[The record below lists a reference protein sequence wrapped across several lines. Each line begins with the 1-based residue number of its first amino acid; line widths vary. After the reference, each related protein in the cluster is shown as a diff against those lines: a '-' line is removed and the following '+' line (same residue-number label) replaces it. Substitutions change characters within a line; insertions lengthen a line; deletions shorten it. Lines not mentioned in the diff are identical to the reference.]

1 MSRGTPVREPHPMRT
16 AWSRRSWRWLGGL
29 TAGYASEA
37 GNRHACN
44 QDACTHVPSAE
55 RPGFC
60 GVADGVGGGAH
71 GEIASSVLL
80 SHCAE
85 APKATYRDPDRLA
98 DWVIQAD
105 ARVAEAIARRSDQAG
120 AATLAAAWFPS
131 QGTAH
136 LVSVGDC
143 RVYRLSPA
151 KQRYSIRCV
160 TQDQTYASVAE
171 APPPNGRPND
181 PARMVGVGAVGVP
194 AVVKTQ
200 VREGELLLLCS
211 DGVHKFVGDEQ
222 IANVVSDGLSE
233 GRSLETICGALV
245 RTAKGNGS
253 HDDASALLVLRRPWP
268 ATRWVFAFA
277 LAALL
282 LFTFSAQ
289 KALAETQSV
298 IDPTEAAEPSAPP
311 STRKT
316 KPTPPPA
323 QSDAV
328 LKRERQRAE
337 DEARRRANAEAR
349 AQAAESEAAK
359 LRAAEQQRQ
368 AEAAKEAAAKAAA
381 RKAAQ
386 ARVAAAAKATRGR
399 IAAEKLAADQAAAEA
414 AARNAAAR
422 ELAVRQAAERE
433 AAAREA
439 AAREVAI
446 KEAVAKEAAAK
457 EAAAR
462 EAVAKEA
469 AAREVRQIAARE
481 AAAKEAA
488 AREAATKEAAAR
500 HLAAKQAGSREIS
513 IKLAAVQS
521 PAREFFTSRAL
532 PQFGTVFRDCADCPE
547 LVWLPQGEFVMGEG
561 GGTNGRHLVR
571 IGYALAVGKFE
582 VTFAEWEA
590 CVADGGCRRRP
601 DDSGWGRGRQ
611 PVVNITWEDSQ
622 QYVAWL
628 SRKTRRN
635 YRLLTESEWE
645 YAARAGSHV
654 RFWWGNDSGQG
665 EANCNGCGSAWDGRR
680 TAPVGS
686 FAPNPFG
693 LHDMHGNVSEWV
705 EDCYHD
711 RYQDAPS
718 DGRAWTHACTTV
730 ADIRM
735 VRGGAWRDGSH
746 AIRSAARWSA
756 SSRYYDNRIGLRI
769 ARTE

>member
-1 MSRGTPVREPHPMRT
+1 MREPHPMRT
-16 AWSRRSWRWLGGL
+16 VWSRTSWRWLGGL

-37 GNRHACN
+37 GNHHACN
-44 QDACTHVPSAE
+44 QDSCTHVPSSD

-85 APKATYRDPDRLA
+85 APKATYRDPDRLV
-98 DWVIQAD
+98 DWVIRAD
-105 ARVAEAIARRSDQAG
+105 ARVAEAIARRTDQAG

-151 KQRYSIRCV
+151 KQRFSIRRV

-181 PARMVGVGAVGVP
+181 PARMVGAGAVGVP
-194 AVVKTQ
+194 SVVKTQ
-200 VREGELLLLCS
+200 IREGELLLLCS
-211 DGVHKFVGDEQ
+211 DGVHKFVRDEQ
-222 IANVVSDGLSE
+222 IANIVSDGVGE

-245 RTAKGNGS
+245 RTAKGNGG
-253 HDDASALLVLRRPWP
+253 HDDASALLVLRRPWI
-268 ATRWVFAFA
+268 AIRWACAFAFV
-277 LAALL
+277 ALL
-282 LFTFSAQ
+282 LLTFGAQ

-298 IDPTEAAEPSAPP
+298 IDPTEAAEPPAPP
-311 STRKT
+311 SAPSNARKA
-316 KPTPPPA
+316 KQPAPAPA
-323 QSDAV
+323 QPDAA
-328 LKRERQRAE
+328 LKRERQRLE
-337 DEARRRANAEAR
+337 EESRQRARAEAR
-349 AQAAESEAAK
+349 AQAAENEAAK

-368 AEAAKEAAAKAAA
+368 AEAAREAAA

-386 ARVAAAAKATRGR
+386 ARALAAAKATRAR
-399 IAAEKLAADQAAAEA
+399 IAAEKRSVDQLAVET
-414 AARNAAAR
+414 AARDAAAR
-422 ELAVRQAAERE
+422 ELAARQAAERE
-433 AAAREA
+433 AAERETA
-439 AAREVAI
+439 M

-457 EAAAR
+457 ET
-462 EAVAKEA
+462 
-469 AAREVRQIAARE
+469 
-481 AAAKEAA
+481 AAKEAA
-488 AREAATKEAAAR
+488 AREAAAREMVAREAAAR
-500 HLAAKQAGSREIS
+500 EAATREAAAREVGARQKQPSSRDIS

-521 PAREFFTSRAL
+521 AARDFFTSRAL
-532 PQFGTVFRDCADCPE
+532 PQFGTVFRDCAECPE
-547 LVWLPQGEFVMGEG
+547 LVWLPQGEYLMGEG

-582 VTFAEWEA
+582 VTFAEWDA
-590 CVADGGCRRRP
+590 CVAGGGCRRRP
-601 DDSGWGRGRQ
+601 DDAGWGRGRQ
-611 PVVNITWEDSQ
+611 PVVNISWDDAQ

-628 SRKTRRN
+628 SRKTRKN
-635 YRLLTESEWE
+635 YRLLTEAEWE

-654 RFWWGNDSGQG
+654 RFWWGNDAGQG
-665 EANCNGCGSAWDGRR
+665 EANCNGCGSSWDGRR
-680 TAPVGS
+680 SAPVGS

-711 RYQDAPS
+711 RYQEAPG
-718 DGRAWTHACTTV
+718 DGRAWTNACSTV
-730 ADIRM
+730 VDIRM
-735 VRGGAWRDGSH
+735 VRGGAWRDPSS
-746 AIRSAARWSA
+746 ATRSAARWSA

>member
-1 MSRGTPVREPHPMRT
+1 MSRGTPVREPHPMRPV
-16 AWSRRSWRWLGGL
+16 WSRKSWRWLGGL

-44 QDACTHVPSAE
+44 QDSCTHVPSAE

-85 APKATYRDPDRLA
+85 APKATYRDPERLA

-105 ARVAEAIARRSDQAG
+105 ARVAEAIARRTDQAG

-151 KQRYSIRCV
+151 RQRYSIRRV

-181 PARMVGVGAVGVP
+181 PARMVGTGAVGVP
-194 AVVKTQ
+194 SVVKTQ

-222 IANVVSDGLSE
+222 IANVVSDGLSD

-253 HDDASALLVLRRPWP
+253 HDDASALLVLRRPWL
-268 ATRWVFAFA
+268 AARWACAFA

-282 LFTFSAQ
+282 LLTFGAQ

-298 IDPTEAAEPSAPP
+298 IDPTETTEPPASPSA
-311 STRKT
+311 RKT
-316 KPTPPPA
+316 KKPTSAPA

-337 DEARRRANAEAR
+337 EEGRKRASAEAR

-368 AEAAKEAAAKAAA
+368 ADAVKEAAAKAAA

-386 ARVAAAAKATRGR
+386 ARAAAAAKATRAR
-399 IAAEKLAADQAAAEA
+399 IAAENVAADQVAAEA
-414 AARNAAAR
+414 AARDAAAR

-433 AAAREA
+433 AAREA
-439 AAREVAI
+439 AI
-446 KEAVAKEAAAK
+446 KETVAKEAAAK

-462 EAVAKEA
+462 EV
-469 AAREVRQIAARE
+469 AARE
-481 AAAKEAA
+481 AAARETA

-500 HLAAKQAGSREIS
+500 NLAARHAASRDIS
-513 IKLAAVQS
+513 IKLAAIQS
-521 PAREFFTSRAL
+521 PARDFFTNRVL
-532 PQFGTVFRDCADCPE
+532 PQHGTVFRDCADCPE
-547 LVWLPQGEFVMGEG
+547 LVWLPQGEFLMGEG
-561 GGTNGRHLVR
+561 GSSNGRHLVR

-582 VTFAEWEA
+582 VTFAEWDA
-590 CVADGGCRRRP
+590 CVAGGGCRRRP
-601 DDSGWGRGRQ
+601 DDAGWGRGRQ
-611 PVVNITWEDSQ
+611 PVVNISWEEAR

-628 SRKTRRN
+628 SRKTRKN
-635 YRLLTESEWE
+635 YRLLTEAEWE
-645 YAARAGSHV
+645 YAARAGSYV

-665 EANCNGCGSAWDGRR
+665 EANCSGCGSAWDGRR
-680 TAPVGS
+680 AAPVGS

-711 RYQDAPS
+711 RYQDGPS
-718 DGRAWTHACTTV
+718 DGRAWTNSCSTV
-730 ADIRM
+730 TDIRM

>member
-1 MSRGTPVREPHPMRT
+1 MNGITPVRLPQAHAAPMIRY
-16 AWSRRSWRWLGGL
+16 SWRWQRGL
-29 TAGYASEA
+29 TAAYASEP
-37 GNRHACN
+37 GSMHARNEDC
-44 QDACTHVPSAE
+44 CSHFPSAE

-85 APKATYRDPDRLA
+85 APKATYRDPERLA

-105 ARVAEAIARRSDQAG
+105 ARVAEAIARRTDQAG

-151 KQRYSIRCV
+151 RQRYSIRRV

-181 PARMVGVGAVGVP
+181 PARMVGTGAVGVP
-194 AVVKTQ
+194 SVVKTQ

-222 IANVVSDGLSE
+222 IANVVSDGLTE

-245 RTAKGNGS
+245 RTAKGNGG
-253 HDDASALLVLRRPWP
+253 HDDASALLVLRRPWL
-268 ATRWVFAFA
+268 AARWACAFA
-277 LAALL
+277 VAALL
-282 LFTFSAQ
+282 LLTFGAQ

-298 IDPTEAAEPSAPP
+298 IDPTDTAEPTAPP
-311 STRKT
+311 SARKA
-316 KPTPPPA
+316 KQPTPAPA

-337 DEARRRANAEAR
+337 EEGRKRASAEAR
-349 AQAAESEAAK
+349 AQAAEVEAAK

-368 AEAAKEAAAKAAA
+368 ADAAKEAAARAAA

-386 ARVAAAAKATRGR
+386 ARAVAAAKATRAR
-399 IAAEKLAADQAAAEA
+399 IAAERLTADQLAAEA
-414 AARNAAAR
+414 TARDAAAR
-422 ELAVRQAAERE
+422 ELAARQAAELE

-439 AAREVAI
+439 AI

-457 EAAAR
+457 E
-462 EAVAKEA
+462 V
-469 AAREVRQIAARE
+469 AARE

-488 AREAATKEAAAR
+488 AREVRQIAGREAAAR
-500 HLAAKQAGSREIS
+500 EAATARNPGARQTTSRDIS
-513 IKLAAVQS
+513 IKLAAIQS
-521 PAREFFTSRAL
+521 PARDFFTNRVL
-532 PQFGTVFRDCADCPE
+532 PPHGTVFRDCADCPE
-547 LVWLPQGEFVMGEG
+547 LVWLPQGEFLMGEG
-561 GGTNGRHLVR
+561 GGSNGRHLVR

-582 VTFAEWEA
+582 VTFAEWDA
-590 CVADGGCRRRP
+590 CVAGGGCRRRP
-601 DDSGWGRGRQ
+601 DDAGWGRVRQ
-611 PVVNITWEDSQ
+611 PVVNISWDDAQ

-628 SRKTRRN
+628 SRKTRKN
-635 YRLLTESEWE
+635 YRLLTEAEWE

-665 EANCNGCGSAWDGRR
+665 EANCSGCGSAWDGRR
-680 TAPVGS
+680 AAPVGS

-711 RYQDAPS
+711 RYQDGPS
-718 DGRAWTHACTTV
+718 DGRAWTNSCSTAT
-730 ADIRM
+730 DIRM

-756 SSRYYDNRIGLRI
+756 SSRYSDNRIGLRI